1 MNQIVR
7 SIDFEL
13 GPGNPGAVAVFLH
26 GAQGSTVQDV
36 TVRMTDALA
45 GFGGGG
51 GAGAS
56 HLNIAA
62 IGGQFGVRFDESE
75 ETFSEPN
82 SRNPPHFDGIEGGS
96 VPKQWTLEKTVF
108 TSRENS
114 V

>member
-51 GAGAS
+51 GAAECTFFAGCSANRGKS
-56 HLNIAA
+56 TIA
-62 IGGQFGVRFDESE
+62 
-75 ETFSEPN
+75 
-82 SRNPPHFDGIEGGS
+82 
-96 VPKQWTLEKTVF
+96 
-108 TSRENS
+108 
-114 V
+114 